1 MFSELQWKVRYTLA
15 ACLHAIAKIL
25 GPELSERDLI
35 PFYNALM
42 KDLDEV
48 RIGLLK
54 HLAGFFEVC
63 KTTFCNNA
71 LYLY

>member
-1 MFSELQWKVRYTLA
+1 MLIRYHGIIKLLYFLQWKVRYTLA
-15 ACLHAIAKIL
+15 ACLHEIADIL

-54 HLAGFFEVC
+54 HLSGFFKV
-63 KTTFCNNA
+63 
-71 LYLY
+71 